1 MRIDFS
7 GGKVPLLLGVIFV
20 IAGLYVKVEVAESD
34 GVLLI
39 GLGCLILGIWLVQF
53 TVEWVEELRK
63 NLKISDEES
72 SDDDDPPTT
81 HR

>member
-1 MRIDFS
+1 VRIDFS

-20 IAGLYVKVEVAESD
+20 IGGLYVKVKVAESD

-63 NLKISDEES
+63 TLKEKEDDE
-72 SDDDDPPTT
+72 PPPPGKA
-81 HR
+81 